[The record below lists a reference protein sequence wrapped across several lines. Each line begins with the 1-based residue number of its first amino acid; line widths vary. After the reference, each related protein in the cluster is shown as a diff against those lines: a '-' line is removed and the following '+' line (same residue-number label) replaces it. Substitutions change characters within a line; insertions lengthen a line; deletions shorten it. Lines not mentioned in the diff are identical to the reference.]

1 MLNAI
6 GMYIFGG
13 SNSIAVMQSGYK
25 IDRVLEISEEIK
37 ETNSYHFVRN
47 YPDIPIILPSEWQS
61 EGYLDSLRD
70 NDYDLFYANNPCS
83 GLSAVNRLASLHN
96 PTNHYFYDVIH
107 AISRIKPKHF
117 LMENAPRLTTIGIP
131 ILHELYDT
139 LKHDYS
145 ILILNDYAG
154 NHSVPMLRP
163 RTVIT
168 GYRKDIYG
176 NLGTP
181 LFEPDKQKQLNV
193 FDTIGDL
200 YNEPIDGPT
209 KLNHIENLDEY
220 YKVFKPMF
228 KDMKQGQT
236 LVKCVMKDIDK
247 YKDIYPKSFAHQI
260 YRSHDRVLNGEG
272 IWDKSPTRL
281 NEQKHFPSLTSLCV
295 FIHPTQDRFL
305 TIREYARIMGY
316 PDDFEFYEGGKLSY
330 VQCMAQGVPVN
341 FIKYIL
347 SQIDNVKQGKA
358 KFIKTN
364 LLYQNNNYETYC
376 DSVSF
381 NVSKLVGDKPLSS
394 ANRVQR
400 KSFI

>member
-1 MLNAI
+1 MLKAI

-131 ILHELYDT
+131 ILHELYDA
-139 LKHDYS
+139 LRHDYN

-168 GYRKDIYG
+168 GYRKDIYED
-176 NLGTP
+176 LGTP
-181 LFEPDKQKQLNV
+181 LFEPNKQKQLTV

-200 YNEPIDGPT
+200 YNEPIDGST
-209 KLNHIENLDEY
+209 KLNHVENLDEY

-228 KDMKQGQT
+228 KDMTQGQT

-260 YRSHDRVLNGEG
+260 YRSHDRVLKGEG

-347 SQIDNVKQGKA
+347 SQINNVKQGKV
-358 KFIKTN
+358 KFVKTN
-364 LLYQNNNYETYC
+364 LVYQNNNYETYC

-381 NVSKLVGDKPLSS
+381 NVSKLVGDKLLSS

-400 KSFI
+400 KSFV

>member
-37 ETNSYHFVRN
+37 ETNSYHFIRN

-61 EGYLDSLRD
+61 EGYLDSLR
-70 NDYDLFYANNPCS
+70 NNNYDLFYANNPCS

-139 LKHDYS
+139 LKHDYN

-154 NHSVPMLRP
+154 NHNVPMLRP

-168 GYRKDIYG
+168 GYRKDIYE

-200 YNEPIDGPT
+200 YNEPIDGST

-228 KDMKQGQT
+228 KDMAQGQT

-247 YKDIYPKSFAHQI
+247 YKNIYPKSFAHQI

>member
-25 IDRVLEISEEIK
+25 IDRVLEISEDIK
-37 ETNSYHFVRN
+37 ETNSYHFIRN
-47 YPDIPIILPSEWQS
+47 YPDIPIILPSKWQS
-61 EGYLDSLRD
+61 EGYLDSLC
-70 NDYDLFYANNPCS
+70 NNNYDLFYANNPCS

-131 ILHELYDT
+131 ILYELYDT
-139 LKHDYS
+139 LKHDYN

-168 GYRKDIYG
+168 GYRKDIYE

-200 YNEPIDGPT
+200 YNEPIDGST

-260 YRSHDRVLNGEG
+260 YRSHDRVLKGEG

-358 KFIKTN
+358 KFIKNN

>member
-61 EGYLDSLRD
+61 EGYLDSLR
-70 NDYDLFYANNPCS
+70 NNNYDLFYANNPCS

-139 LKHDYS
+139 LKHDYN

-154 NHSVPMLRP
+154 NHNVPMLRP

-168 GYRKDIYG
+168 GYRKDIYE

-200 YNEPIDGPT
+200 YNEPIDGST

-228 KDMKQGQT
+228 KDMAQGQT
-236 LVKCVMKDIDK
+236 LVKCVMKDIGK
-247 YKDIYPKSFAHQI
+247 YKNIYPKSFAHQI

>member
-25 IDRVLEISEEIK
+25 IDRVLEISEDIK
-37 ETNSYHFVRN
+37 ETNSYHFIRN
-47 YPDIPIILPSEWQS
+47 YPDIPIILPSKWQS
-61 EGYLDSLRD
+61 EGYLDSLC
-70 NDYDLFYANNPCS
+70 NNNYDLFYANNPCS

-139 LKHDYS
+139 LKHDYN

-168 GYRKDIYG
+168 GYRKDIYE

-200 YNEPIDGPT
+200 YNEPIDGST

-260 YRSHDRVLNGEG
+260 YRSHDRVLKGEG

-358 KFIKTN
+358 KFIKAN

-376 DSVSF
+376 DNVSF
-381 NVSKLVGDKPLSS
+381 SVSKLVGDKLLSS

-400 KSFI
+400 KSFV

>member
-61 EGYLDSLRD
+61 EGYLDSLR
-70 NDYDLFYANNPCS
+70 NNNYDLFYANNPCS

-139 LKHDYS
+139 LKHDYN

-154 NHSVPMLRP
+154 NHNVPMLRP

-168 GYRKDIYG
+168 GYRKDIYE

-200 YNEPIDGPT
+200 YNEPIDGST

-228 KDMKQGQT
+228 KDMAQGQT

-247 YKDIYPKSFAHQI
+247 YKNIYPKSFAHQI

>member
-25 IDRVLEISEEIK
+25 IDRVLEISEDIK
-37 ETNSYHFVRN
+37 ETNSYHFIRN
-47 YPDIPIILPSEWQS
+47 YPDIPIILPSKWQS
-61 EGYLDSLRD
+61 EGYLDSLC
-70 NDYDLFYANNPCS
+70 NNNYDLFYANNPCS

-131 ILHELYDT
+131 ILYELYDT
-139 LKHDYS
+139 LKHDYN

-168 GYRKDIYG
+168 GYRKDIYE

-200 YNEPIDGPT
+200 YNEPIDGST

-260 YRSHDRVLNGEG
+260 YRSHDRVLKGEG

-358 KFIKTN
+358 KFIKAN

-376 DSVSF
+376 DNVSF
-381 NVSKLVGDKPLSS
+381 SVSKLVGDKLLSS

-400 KSFI
+400 KSFV

>member
-25 IDRVLEISEEIK
+25 IDRVLEISEEIR
-37 ETNSYHFVRN
+37 ETNSYHFIRN

-61 EGYLDSLRD
+61 EGYLDSLR
-70 NDYDLFYANNPCS
+70 NNNYDLFYANNPCS

-96 PTNHYFYDVIH
+96 PTNHYFYDVIY

-139 LKHDYS
+139 LKHDYN
-145 ILILNDYAG
+145 ILILNDCAG

-168 GYRKDIYG
+168 GYRKDIYE

-200 YNEPIDGPT
+200 YNEPIDGST

-228 KDMKQGQT
+228 RDMKQGQT

-260 YRSHDRVLNGEG
+260 YRSRDRVLKGEG

-295 FIHPTQDRFL
+295 FIHPVQDRFL

-330 VQCMAQGVPVN
+330 IQCMAQGVPVN

-364 LLYQNNNYETYC
+364 LIYQNNNYETYC